1 LHIDW
6 PNWGVILS
14 YVRLRLYNN
23 SRTMEKAEMKLVS
36 SKKMIGA
43 ITLAG
48 TMLLMGIVGFAQQQQ
63 GQGQGGQER
72 AGREWHGRGGE
83 GKGGRHGGGMR
94 DGFGGRFAEKL
105 NLTDAQKAQMEQIA
119 ARYRESFKAQR
130 GQGEGRRGGG
140 EGFGAFNGGT
150 FNEAAVRATAQ
161 ARANARVEMEV
172 SRARMM
178 SEMYNVLT
186 AEQKAQLAT
195 ERRQREQKR
204 QERRANRQGNSGQNQ

>member
-1 LHIDW
+1 
-6 PNWGVILS
+6 
-14 YVRLRLYNN
+14 
-23 SRTMEKAEMKLVS
+23 MKLVS

-63 GQGQGGQER
+63 GQGGQER
-72 AGREWHGRGGE
+72 AGREWHGRGG
-83 GKGGRHGGGMR
+83 KGGRHEGGMR
-94 DGFGGRFAEKL
+94 GGFGGRFAEKL
-105 NLTDAQKAQMEQIA
+105 NLTDAQKAQMDQIA

-130 GQGEGRRGGG
+130 GQGEGRRGG
-140 EGFGAFNGGT
+140 EGFAAFNGGT
-150 FNEAAVRATAQ
+150 FNEAAVRAAAQ

-186 AEQKAQLAT
+186 AEQKAQLAAQ
-195 ERRQREQKR
+195 RQQREQKR
-204 QERRANRQGNSGQNQ
+204 QERRANRQGTSGQNQ